1 MYSYNLIRALV
12 HQGSVEDIHLTVQAY
27 YLAAFC
33 LLNESCM
40 ESAKIQLQT
49 NILACLGVIQHALL
63 SVLLMQ
69 KGDTQ
74 NLMYLLSLADL
85 ELPPLLYFT
94 SHKGKAWLFK
104 AASILCKQCLTI
116 QVPKTLGNAKLHGP
130 QTRCTLATDTS
141 SIHISAEQTDTIAH

>member
-85 ELPPLLYFT
+85 EITSTSLFHFT
-94 SHKGKAWLFK
+94 QGESMAIQSCKHIMQTVSHHSGSKNIGK
-104 AASILCKQCLTI
+104 CKITW
-116 QVPKTLGNAKLHGP
+116 T
-130 QTRCTLATDTS
+130 TDKMYPCHRYIKYT
-141 SIHISAEQTDTIAH
+141 HFC